1 MMASILRTL
10 VLFQLFLS
18 VVSSMSLLDAYR
30 SEKLTRRRIGML
42 NTDFRPIS
50 HLRGED
56 DWQKQINDNFSPNQF
71 MDENGVVYD
80 MDPTIN
86 DRISTFFNTQ
96 RINNSRFGRKK
107 RSYVFPRAFRHVAH

>member
-1 MMASILRTL
+1 MLSQLLRQIIFFNL
-10 VLFQLFLS
+10 IVA

-30 SEKLTRRRIGML
+30 SEKLTRRRIGMQ
-42 NTDFRPIS
+42 NTDFRPIL

-71 MDENGVVYD
+71 MDENGIVYD

-86 DRISTFFNTQ
+86 DRISTFFNSQ
-96 RINNSRFGRKK
+96 KIANSRFGRKK
-107 RSYVFPRAFRHVAH
+107 RSLIFPELYF